1 MASIKLVLRRADD
14 PSQRPVEERPFA
26 GALIRVGRRPA
37 PSELGGQGY
46 WQIDDKSISRAHCE
60 FFTRGSDLFVS
71 DLGSTNGTLV
81 AGERLTPQQPKM
93 ITPGQTVAL
102 GEIFVLTIE
111 AVSDQPAAA
120 TGPAPDPFGG
130 QAVSPAFQNT
140 PDPGPFGDRPPAQP
154 AANPFPGAAAPTPA
168 PQNAGFTGSSIDNI
182 LNTQPKSVAAHH
194 VPQDTGGSTL
204 DQVVSW
210 EPAIGSL
217 STDVP
222 VDWDGGGAA
231 SREEDPFGT
240 ATPAPAPPK
249 ADLWGSENGE
259 SQAAEFDTAA
269 PAPAPAIGG
278 SVSLGPFLEGANLP
292 MSSFADTDPADVLK
306 RAGEIY
312 RQAVLNY
319 AQFLMNR
326 DKVKEEYQ
334 VDRTQIGAKNNSP
347 LKFLPAEQ
355 AAEQMLKEPMAG
367 FLDGP
372 AAFRD
377 ASVDIKRH
385 QIGLMAGTRAAL
397 EALLS
402 EVSKAA
408 EANQASGIKLPFGG
422 KQASEE
428 TLADVLARLT
438 EEMQGNGRGI
448 VFEAFRSAYD
458 RVTKEDED

>member
-1 MASIKLVLRRADD
+1 MASIKLVLRRSDD

-26 GALIRVGRRPA
+26 GAMIRIGRRPA
-37 PSELGGQGY
+37 PSELGAQGY

-60 FFTRGSDLFVS
+60 FFTRGADLFVS

-81 AGERLTPQQPKM
+81 AGQRLTPQQPM
-93 ITPGQTVAL
+93 MVTPGQSVAL
-102 GEIFVLTIE
+102 GELFVMAIE
-111 AVSDQPAAA
+111 AVSDQPAAP

-130 QAVSPAFQNT
+130 QAVSPAFQSA
-140 PDPGPFGDRPPAQP
+140 PDPGPFGSVPPAQP
-154 AANPFPGAAAPTPA
+154 APNAFPGAAAPSPA
-168 PQNAGFTGSSIDNI
+168 PQSPGFTGSAIDNI
-182 LNTQPKSVAAHH
+182 LNSQPQAATAHH

-210 EPAIGSL
+210 EPTIGSL
-217 STDVP
+217 SADVP

-231 SREEDPFGT
+231 SREDDPFGT
-240 ATPAPAPPK
+240 AAASPPAK
-249 ADLWGSENGE
+249 KTDLWGSEDGGSEGE
-259 SQAAEFDTAA
+259 DTGSVATA
-269 PAPAPAIGG
+269 PAPTVEG
-278 SVSLGPFLEGANLP
+278 SVSLSPFLEGANLP
-292 MSSFADTDPADVLK
+292 MSSFADADPADVLK

-319 AQFLMNR
+319 AQFLVNR

-377 ASVDIKRH
+377 ASVDIKKH

-397 EALLS
+397 EALLG

-428 TLADVLARLT
+428 TLADVLVRLT
-438 EEMQGNGRGI
+438 EEMQGNGRGV
-448 VFEAFRSAYD
+448 VFQAFRSAYD
-458 RVTKEDED
+458 RVTQEDED